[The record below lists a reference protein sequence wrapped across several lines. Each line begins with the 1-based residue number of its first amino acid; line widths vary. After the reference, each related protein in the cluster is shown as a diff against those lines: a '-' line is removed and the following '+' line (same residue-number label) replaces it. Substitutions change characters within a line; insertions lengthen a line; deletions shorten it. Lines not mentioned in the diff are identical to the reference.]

1 MILVVLS
8 MGVQSDTANGADG
21 MEARKS
27 TWSMEEV
34 YNTYFS
40 SVYNYVFYRIL
51 DRETT
56 EDIVSDVFMKVL
68 RHLDRFDVQ
77 KASMKSWIMRIADRT
92 LIDHYRRQRPSVSFD
107 NEEAG
112 VERLVPVQ
120 FEDQYEQLMSPARR
134 ELLAALKQLPERERL
149 FIYYRYFLNI
159 TNRRIARE
167 MNMKENTVSTVLH
180 RARRNLRVLLQDRV

>member
-1 MILVVLS
+1 
-8 MGVQSDTANGADG
+8 
-21 MEARKS
+21 MEARQS

-68 RHLDRFDVQ
+68 RHLDRFDAQ